1 MAFKNIT
8 PELERELSGA
18 LGPEFNAQQQNQ
30 LMAFADALLAK
41 QATQPKAKQEET
53 NAKAEEPKAKAEES
67 QPKPQARES
76 AVKTAKPTASKKA
89 K

>member
-8 PELERELSGA
+8 PELERELSSA

-30 LMAFADALLAK
+30 LMAFADALLSK
-41 QATQPKAKQEET
+41 QAPQ
-53 NAKAEEPKAKAEES
+53 PKAKAEEEPK
-67 QPKPQARES
+67 PKPQARES
-76 AVKTAKPTASKKA
+76 AVEEAKPATAKKA